1 MYERTHR
8 LRAIE
13 AQHAISDEHSG
24 RELTMLEGRVLY
36 TQMVVDERRRQQR
49 ELAAADRS
57 GKRFYRL
64 ARRPGQLNG
73 SR

>member
-1 MYERTHR
+1 M
-8 LRAIE
+8 RAIE

-49 ELAAADRS
+49 ELAAVDRS

-64 ARRPGQLNG
+64 NRRPVQLNG
-73 SR
+73 RR

>member
-1 MYERTHR
+1 
-8 LRAIE
+8 
-13 AQHAISDEHSG
+13 
-24 RELTMLEGRVLY
+24 MLEGRVLY

-57 GKRFYRL
+57 WKRFYRL
-64 ARRPGQLNG
+64 ARRPMQLNG